1 MARKER
7 SIPADEI
14 ALCAMDAVLAT
25 EGVASMAEAAISYDI
40 SQLLTGT
47 SKGIRVDQ
55 DKEKIR
61 VDVYLNALFGYK
73 IPQIAWDV
81 QENVKREVEELTG
94 KTVEAVNIHVQGVSF
109 RETE

>member
-1 MARKER
+1 MAKKDRNV
-7 SIPADEI
+7 PGDAI
-14 ALCAMDAVLAT
+14 ALCAMEAALAT

-47 SKGIRVDQ
+47 SKGIRVAQ
-55 DKEKIR
+55 DREKIR
-61 VDVYLNALFGYK
+61 VDVYLNALYGHK

-94 KTVEAVNIHVQGVSF
+94 RSVEAVNIHVQGVSF
-109 RETE
+109 KDTE